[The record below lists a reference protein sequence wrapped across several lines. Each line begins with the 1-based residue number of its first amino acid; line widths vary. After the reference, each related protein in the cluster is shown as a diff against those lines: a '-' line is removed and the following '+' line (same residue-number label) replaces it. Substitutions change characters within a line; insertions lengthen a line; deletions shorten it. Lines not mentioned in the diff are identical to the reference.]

1 MTAAPAMGA
10 TNQNQ
15 EAAMADLSTPSFGGH
30 TFPRFMGPVYFEG
43 DDGGGAGG
51 AGDGA
56 GEAGDGQEAG
66 DKAGAGDAG
75 GQKAADADDL
85 GDRGKKALDEERKA
99 RRDAEKERND
109 LRKKLE
115 KLETDTLSG
124 QEKAVKEA
132 EDRGRKTAEQSSARR
147 VAAAELKAALT
158 GIVPNPTA
166 IVEDLNLD
174 RYLTEDGELDDE
186 KVKQL
191 KANYADL
198 AKPGKPGGDADGGNR
213 GGGKPK
219 QLSRSDLK
227 SMSPDAIVEAQAKG
241 QLADLLAGTT

>member
-1 MTAAPAMGA
+1 
-10 TNQNQ
+10 
-15 EAAMADLSTPSFGGH
+15 MAVRSTPSFGGH
-30 TFPRFMGPVYFEG
+30 TFPAFMGPVYFEG
-43 DDGGGAGG
+43 EDGAGAGGADG

-56 GEAGDGQEAG
+56 GTAGDGKEAG
-66 DKAGAGDAG
+66 DKAGTGDAG
-75 GQKAADADDL
+75 GQKASDSDDL

-99 RRDAEKERND
+99 RRDAEKERNE
-109 LRKKLE
+109 LKKRLE
-115 KLETDTLSG
+115 KLETDGLSA

-132 EDRGRKTAEQSSARR
+132 EDRGRKTAELTSSRR

-174 RYLTEDGELDDE
+174 RYLTEDGDLDEE

-213 GGGKPK
+213 GSGKPK

-227 SMSPDAIVEAQAKG
+227 SMTPDAIVEAQAKG
-241 QLADLLAGTT
+241 QLADLLAGST